1 MFRTIP
7 FNLRENAERGRE
19 VLEKALEFMADQ
31 PFNPMG
37 RVSSALSPF
46 RVDVIDT
53 ETAYELFAELPG
65 FYKEQINVSY
75 DEHNYLR
82 IRAERP
88 ESESQ
93 LKYLCH
99 ERRTGEYERTFLIDG
114 IKEEDVSVSY
124 ENGILHIIM
133 PKEQA
138 KDNRTVFDID

>member
-37 RVSSALSPF
+37 KVSSALSPF

-65 FYKEQINVSY
+65 FHKEQINVSY
-75 DEHNYLR
+75 DDNNYLR
-82 IRAERP
+82 IRAEHP
-88 ESESQ
+88 ESEMQ
-93 LKYLCH
+93 VKYLCR
-99 ERRTGEYERTFLIDG
+99 ERRSGQFARTFLIDG
-114 IKEEDVSVSY
+114 IKKEDVSVSY
-124 ENGILHIIM
+124 ENGILHIM
-133 PKEQA
+133 MTKEEEC
-138 KDNRTVFDID
+138 DNRTVFDID